1 MQISRRLRSMP
12 PYHFAKS
19 AQLIAEK
26 RAAGVDVI
34 PLTMGDP
41 DMPTPD
47 PVIDRMCAA
56 AHDPM
61 NQRYPG
67 YYGFPELR
75 QAIADYFQRRFGVT
89 LDPDHEVAL
98 MLGSKEGLAHL
109 PLVMLDPGDVALIPD
124 PGYTTYLM
132 GTLIATGTPVTV
144 PLSAERGWLP
154 DLGAIPADVARKA
167 KLLWLNYPNN
177 PTGASANRQFFEEA
191 IAWGRQHD
199 VLIAHDNAYADVTYG
214 DASPL
219 SILQIP
225 GAQEIAVELHSFSKT
240 YNMAGFRV
248 GMLVGNAEV
257 VEAFKTLKTQIDTGM
272 FNVIQHA
279 ALAALALPPSWIAGR
294 NAVYER
300 RRDLLVEACRSAGLE
315 LAVPEAS
322 LYLWPHV
329 PAGETSRGFTDRL
342 LDATGVVVTPG
353 VNFGDHGEG
362 YVRIALTAPDDRIA
376 EAARR
381 IASLQP
387 KATGTRSATATG
399 TGKPRKASRKVT
411 EKV

>member
-1 MQISRRLRSMP
+1 MQISQRLRSMP
-12 PYHFAKS
+12 PYHFAKT

-47 PVIDRMCAA
+47 PVIDRLCAA
-56 AHDPM
+56 AHDSA
-61 NQRYPG
+61 NHHYPG

-75 QAIADYFQRRFGVT
+75 RAIAGYFQRRFGVD
-89 LDPDHEVAL
+89 LDPEHEVAL

-132 GTLIATGTPVTV
+132 GTLIATGKPVTV
-144 PLSAERGWLP
+144 PLRAERGWLP

-191 IAWGRQHD
+191 IAWGRAHD
-199 VLIAHDNAYADVTYG
+199 VLIAHDNAYADVMYG
-214 DASPL
+214 DARPL
-219 SILQIP
+219 SILQMP
-225 GAQEIAVELHSFSKT
+225 GAKDIAVELHSFSKT

-248 GMLVGNAEV
+248 GMIVGNAEV
-257 VEAFKTLKTQIDTGM
+257 IEAFKTLKTQIDTGM

-279 ALAALALPPSWIAGR
+279 ALAALALPESWIKER

-300 RRDLLVEACRSAGLE
+300 RRDLVVQACRAAGLE

-322 LYLWPHV
+322 LYLWPRV
-329 PAGETSRGFTDRL
+329 PAGETSQSFTDRL
-342 LDATGVVVTPG
+342 LEATGVLVTPG
-353 VNFGDHGEG
+353 VNFGAHGEG
-362 YVRIALTAPDDRIA
+362 YVRIALTMSDERLA

-381 IASLQP
+381 IAALGTS
-387 KATGTRSATATG
+387 ATGNGHGAGAR
-399 TGKPRKASRKVT
+399 KPRKSPQRVT
-411 EKV
+411 ETV